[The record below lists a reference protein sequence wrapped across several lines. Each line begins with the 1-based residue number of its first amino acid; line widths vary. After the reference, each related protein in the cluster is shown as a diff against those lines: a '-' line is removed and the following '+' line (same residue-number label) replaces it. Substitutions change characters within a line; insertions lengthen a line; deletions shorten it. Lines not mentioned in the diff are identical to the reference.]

1 MRQSSELPPDRAQIH
16 RKAVRLEWITIVYLL
31 SAIAGI
37 YVTLGSS
44 QAMKAAWFEDILS
57 LIPAIA
63 FLIGSRI
70 RWRKPSDRFPYGY
83 HRVMSIGYLVSSLA
97 LFMMGLFILYDSV
110 SQLLSFEHP
119 PIGMVQPFGDPI
131 WLGWLMLPALA
142 WSALPAVFL
151 GRAKLPLARGLHDK
165 VLYADAEMNKAD
177 WLTAGAAMVGVI
189 GIGFGLW
196 WADGAAATFISL
208 DIASDGFKNLR
219 RAVSDLMDSRP
230 TVVDGPELDPIVA
243 RVETELRK
251 KSWVKDASVRLREN
265 DHVFFGEALVVPSSR
280 KDLAA
285 EIERAREEILE
296 LDWRL
301 YDIAISPVESM
312 EPPEEEPSEK

>member
-1 MRQSSELPPDRAQIH
+1 MRQSYELPSDRAALH
-16 RKAVRLEWITIVYLL
+16 RKAVRLEWITIAYLL
-31 SAIAGI
+31 SAIAAI
-37 YVTLGSS
+37 YVTLGAS

-57 LIPAIA
+57 LVPAIA
-63 FLIGSRI
+63 FLIGTRI
-70 RWRKPSDRFPYGY
+70 RWRKPNSRFPYGY
-83 HRVMSIGYLVSSLA
+83 HRVMSIGYLVASLA
-97 LFMMGLFILYDSV
+97 LFLMGLFILYDSV

-119 PIGMVQPFGDPI
+119 PIGTVQPFGDPI

-142 WSALPAVFL
+142 WSAIPAVFL

-177 WLTAGAAMVGVI
+177 WMTAGAAMVGVI

-208 DIASDGFKNLR
+208 DIASDGFKNLK

-230 TVVDGPELDPIVA
+230 TVVDGSELDPIVA

-251 KSWVKDASVRLREN
+251 RSWVEDASVRLREN
-265 DHVFFGEALVVPSSR
+265 GHVFFGEALVVPSSR
-280 KDLAA
+280 KDLSS

-312 EPPEEEPSEK
+312 EPPEEEPAEK

>member
-1 MRQSSELPPDRAQIH
+1 MRQSYELPPDRAQLH
-16 RKAVRLEWITIVYLL
+16 KKAVRLEWITIAYLL
-31 SAIAGI
+31 SAIAAI
-37 YVTLGSS
+37 YVTLGAS

-57 LIPAIA
+57 LVPAIA

-70 RWRKPSDRFPYGY
+70 RRRKPNSRFPYGY
-83 HRVMSIGYLVSSLA
+83 HRVMSIGYLVASLA
-97 LFMMGLFILYDSV
+97 LFLMGLFILYDSV

-119 PIGMVQPFGDPI
+119 PIGMVQPFGEPI
-131 WLGWLMLPALA
+131 WLGWFMLPALA

-165 VLYADAEMNKAD
+165 VLFADAEMNKAD
-177 WLTAGAAMVGVI
+177 WLTALAAMVGVI
-189 GIGFGLW
+189 GIGFGIW

-208 DIASDGFKNLR
+208 DIASDGFKNLK
-219 RAVSDLMDSRP
+219 RAVSDLMDGRP
-230 TVVDGPELDPIVA
+230 ALVDGSAADPIVS
-243 RVETELRK
+243 RVETELAK
-251 KSWVKDASVRLREN
+251 KSWIKEATVRLRE
-265 DHVFFGEALVVPSSR
+265 DGHVFFGEALVVPSSQD
-280 KDLAA
+280 DLADKIHRTRA
-285 EIERAREEILE
+285 ELLE

>member
-1 MRQSSELPPDRAQIH
+1 MRQGYELPPDRAQLH

-31 SAIAGI
+31 TAIGAI
-37 YVTLGSS
+37 YVTLGAS

-57 LIPAIA
+57 LVPAIA
-63 FLIGSRI
+63 FLIGSRF
-70 RWRKPSDRFPYGY
+70 RRRRPNSRFPYGY
-83 HRVMSIGYLVSSLA
+83 HRVMSISYLVASLA
-97 LFMMGLFILYDSV
+97 LFLMGLFILYDSV

-119 PIGMVQPFGDPI
+119 PIGVVQPFGDPV

-151 GRAKLPLARGLHDK
+151 GRAKIPLARGLHDK

-177 WLTAGAAMVGVI
+177 WMTAGAAMVGVI

-208 DIASDGFKNLR
+208 DIASDGFKNLK
-219 RAVSDLMDSRP
+219 RAVSDLMDGRP
-230 TVVDGPELDPIVA
+230 ALVDGSAIDPIVA
-243 RVETELRK
+243 RVETELNKR
-251 KSWVKDASVRLREN
+251 SWVKEASVRLRESG
-265 DHVFFGEALVVPSSR
+265 HVFFGEALIVPSSQD
-280 KDLAA
+280 DLADKIQRTRA
-285 EIERAREEILE
+285 ELLE

-301 YDIAISPVESM
+301 YDIAISPVDSM
-312 EPPEEEPSEK
+312 EPPEDEPSEK

>member
-1 MRQSSELPPDRAQIH
+1 MRQSYELPPDRAQLH
-16 RKAVRLEWITIVYLL
+16 RKAVRLEWITIIYLL
-31 SAIAGI
+31 SAIAAI
-37 YVTLGSS
+37 YVTLGAS

-57 LIPAIA
+57 LVPAIA
-63 FLIGSRI
+63 FLVGSRF
-70 RWRKPSDRFPYGY
+70 RWRKPNRRFPYGY
-83 HRVMSIGYLVSSLA
+83 HRVMSISYLVASLA
-97 LFMMGLFILYDSV
+97 LFLMGLFILYDSV

-119 PIGMVQPFGDPI
+119 PIGMVQPFGDPV
-131 WLGWLMLPALA
+131 WLGWFMLPALA

-177 WLTAGAAMVGVI
+177 WLTAAAAMVGVI

-208 DIASDGFKNLR
+208 DITSDGLKNIK
-219 RAVSDLMDSRP
+219 RAVSDLMDGRP
-230 TVVDGPELDPIVA
+230 AVVDGSAVDPIVS
-243 RVETELRK
+243 RVESELNKR
-251 KSWVKDASVRLREN
+251 SWVKEASVRLREN
-265 DHVFFGEALVVPSSR
+265 GHVFFGEALVVPRSQD
-280 KDLAA
+280 DLADKIQRTRA
-285 EIERAREEILE
+285 ELLE